1 MPKDS
6 VLSIPLLPLI
16 AFSYSQHYIVSDAF
30 LTSPCATSRTGH
42 QKKEKREK
50 KKGISFVELWRLAI
64 AFDSRGRNKG
74 PQQKKRRGQAAFSE
88 ASDHL
93 TAWPCISQHPAPLH
107 PCPPFYLN
115 ATTMTASLLVW
126 WLFFSSVQ
134 TTVCPSYSCS
144 CVHRPSSLVLLKLCH
159 ALLALGHNPC
169 LLPTITV

>member
-50 KKGISFVELWRLAI
+50 KKGISFVELCRLAI

-126 WLFFSSVQ
+126 WLFFF
-134 TTVCPSYSCS
+134 
-144 CVHRPSSLVLLKLCH
+144 LLCKQQFAH
-159 ALLALGHNPC
+159 HILALAC
-169 LLPTITV
+169 TDQAV